1 MFGLEKIENIYLV
14 MLRYMIIVVATLA
27 LLVSGYMVLNGFA
40 KSLTGDPDLPTKS
53 FVKSANNTIP
63 TTTLALAWISD
74 GEKESMEE
82 FIADNRIKGH
92 YSKRMQDEPSL
103 ELLANTFLTNAFNI
117 SYTNDDAVES
127 MLYGDNGVRW
137 TSSHSNKDSS
147 GSDNL
152 NSLYNSMMIDH
163 LENLNDLA
171 PWFAQL
177 SDSRRMDYQNHLLKE
192 TDGNVQRYLAY
203 FNNEWE
209 DWVEDLG
216 DEYEADLIA
225 AEMRRASASLSY
237 TAAGVAFAVFLA
249 VMFMSLIAFIERNT
263 SKIANR

>member
-1 MFGLEKIENIYLV
+1 
-14 MLRYMIIVVATLA
+14 
-27 LLVSGYMVLNGFA
+27 
-40 KSLTGDPDLPTKS
+40 
-53 FVKSANNTIP
+53 
-63 TTTLALAWISD
+63 
-74 GEKESMEE
+74 
-82 FIADNRIKGH
+82 
-92 YSKRMQDEPSL
+92 
-103 ELLANTFLTNAFNI
+103 
-117 SYTNDDAVES
+117 

-137 TSSHSNKDSS
+137 TSSHSNEASN
-147 GSDNL
+147 GSDSL
-152 NSLYNSMMIDH
+152 WVLYNSMMRDH

>member
-1 MFGLEKIENIYLV
+1 
-14 MLRYMIIVVATLA
+14 
-27 LLVSGYMVLNGFA
+27 
-40 KSLTGDPDLPTKS
+40 
-53 FVKSANNTIP
+53 
-63 TTTLALAWISD
+63 
-74 GEKESMEE
+74 
-82 FIADNRIKGH
+82 
-92 YSKRMQDEPSL
+92 
-103 ELLANTFLTNAFNI
+103 
-117 SYTNDDAVES
+117 

-177 SDSRRMDYQNHLLKE
+177 SDSRRMDYQNHLLNE

>member
-1 MFGLEKIENIYLV
+1 MFGLEKIENAYLLL
-14 MLRYMIIVVATLA
+14 LRYMIIVVATLA
-27 LLVSGYMVLNGFA
+27 LLASGYMVLNGFV
-40 KSLTGDPDLPTKS
+40 KSMTGDPDLPTKS

-63 TTTLALAWISD
+63 TTNLALSWIPDS
-74 GEKESMEE
+74 EKESMEE
-82 FIADNRIKGH
+82 FIAANRIKGH

-103 ELLANTFLTNAFNI
+103 QVLANTFLTSAFNI
-117 SYTNDDAVES
+117 SYTSDDALS
-127 MLYGDNGVRW
+127 TMLFGDDGIRY
-137 TSSHSNKDSS
+137 TLSHSNADSS

-152 NSLYNSMMIDH
+152 NVLYLSMMRDH

-177 SDSRRMDYQNHLLKE
+177 SDDRRMDYQNHLLKE
-192 TDGNVQRYLAY
+192 TDGNVQRYLAL

-209 DWVEDLG
+209 AWVEDLG
-216 DEYEADLIA
+216 DEYDNDLVA
-225 AEMRRASASLSY
+225 AELRRASASMSY
-237 TAAGVAFAVFLA
+237 YSAGIAFALFLA

>member
-1 MFGLEKIENIYLV
+1 
-14 MLRYMIIVVATLA
+14 
-27 LLVSGYMVLNGFA
+27 
-40 KSLTGDPDLPTKS
+40 
-53 FVKSANNTIP
+53 
-63 TTTLALAWISD
+63 
-74 GEKESMEE
+74 
-82 FIADNRIKGH
+82 
-92 YSKRMQDEPSL
+92 
-103 ELLANTFLTNAFNI
+103 
-117 SYTNDDAVES
+117 
-127 MLYGDNGVRW
+127 
-137 TSSHSNKDSS
+137 
-147 GSDNL
+147 
-152 NSLYNSMMIDH
+152 MMIDH